1 MRFAR
6 GFIVQIMLAFV
17 IGTIICSV
25 SEAQRQ
31 RGQRGQR
38 GQQPGGGP
46 RGFGGGGFGGGGFGG
61 GGGPIELAR
70 RADVQKE
77 LGMTETQK
85 DQISEIAEDQR
96 ASQGDR
102 FRQQFSNFRNLSDE
116 ERREAFA
123 RIQES
128 RNEQREEI
136 REKVNQIL
144 NRSQRSRFAEL
155 EFRYSLQR
163 GDLVGALSSSGVKL
177 SDDEREKL
185 RDAQR
190 EARDEI
196 QKRIAQ
202 IQLDANL
209 DALGS
214 VLDEA
219 RVERMMGDSFTF
231 DTEQGRDRFARR
243 GDRGGGQDQRRG
255 VREREQDQ
263 DSNEGRSSRRSRRRR
278 PASDDQ

>member
-6 GFIVQIMLAFV
+6 GFIVQVMLAFV

-46 RGFGGGGFGGGGFGG
+46 RGFGGGGFGG

-102 FRQQFSNFRNLSDE
+102 FRQQFSNFRDMSDE

-155 EFRYSLQR
+155 EFRFSLQR

-190 EARDEI
+190 EAREEI

-209 DALGS
+209 DTLGS
-214 VLDEA
+214 VMDEA
-219 RVERMMGDSFTF
+219 RIERMMGDSFTF

-243 GDRGGGQDQRRG
+243 SDRGGGQDQRRG

-263 DSNEGRSSRRSRRRR
+263 DSSEGRSSRRSRRRR
-278 PASDDQ
+278 PAGDDQ